1 MKRYRISRDEL
12 TVRSEQ
18 VAARAARE
26 QATEFVNG
34 GSCALNVAIALI
46 ELIVESKKP

>member
-1 MKRYRISRDEL
+1 MTETASDRLRASMKRYRISRDEL

-18 VAARAARE
+18 LAARAARE

-34 GSCALNVAIALI
+34 GPRSM
-46 ELIVESKKP
+46 SPSR